1 MICHDQ
7 PRSLTHTLFLM
18 SPWSQTSWVRILAEH
33 FSPSVT
39 LGILHSPPEICAF
52 GKLAVSKGCLWVD
65 WHTGKA
71 PSTELATLVDVGR
84 RCESWTLSCFHK
96 NLLCKGWICRLPLLS
111 YSFREG
117 TAFLY
122 VSEKEGF
129 GFCLLLLSCFCWWLV
144 TFRVIF
150 ACLS

>member
-18 SPWSQTSWVRILAEH
+18 SLWSQTSWVRILAEH

-39 LGILHSPPEICAF
+39 LGFVCLESLLFP
-52 GKLAVSKGCLWVD
+52 KGCLWVD

-71 PSTELATLVDVGR
+71 PSTELPTLVDVGR
-84 RCESWTLSCFHK
+84 RCEPWTLSCFHK
-96 NLLCKGWICRLPLLS
+96 DLLCRGWICRLPLLS

-129 GFCLLLLSCFCWWLV
+129 GFCLQLLSCFCWWLV
-144 TFRVIF
+144 TFRVFF